1 MLRTNDRPWSRLLAL
16 LPVLLVMAACSA
28 NPATGEQSFTGFM
41 SPERELQVGAEEHP
55 KLVKKF
61 GGQFDDRA
69 WAEYVRKIGL
79 ELAGYSELPDLPWT
93 FTVLN
98 DTQVNAFALPGGY
111 IYITRGLLALASNE
125 AEMAGV
131 LSHEIGHVTARHTA
145 QRYSSTVA
153 ANIGLQVLGVLSDA
167 AGLPGAQNIAGVAA
181 ELALKSYSREQ
192 ELEADM
198 LGVRYMTRAGYDPDA
213 MTSFFVKLRAHDR
226 LNGLIQGDPNASE
239 RHNIMAT
246 HPRTADRIEQ
256 AIKLA
261 KANGA
266 TGQRHETARYLKMV
280 NGMVFGDDVDQGLV
294 RGTSF
299 VHPELRFRFDV
310 PEGFTIR
317 NRPTMVLA
325 TDENDNSI
333 KFAHAATQ
341 DVRDAGGME
350 RYLTQKWSGN
360 TSLQDVEWLE
370 INGMKAVTGAASVWT
385 GQRNVD
391 VRRIIIEQDKDHYW
405 RFQFVTGTDDS
416 ERLNE
421 ALRRTTYSFR
431 ALSAAEAKRIQPWRI
446 HVVTVRPGTTFAA
459 MVADMALDEY
469 KAEWFEALNAIG
481 PDDPLIPGARVK
493 VVK

>member
-181 ELALKSYSREQ
+181 ELALKS
-192 ELEADM
+192 
-198 LGVRYMTRAGYDPDA
+198 
-213 MTSFFVKLRAHDR
+213 
-226 LNGLIQGDPNASE
+226 
-239 RHNIMAT
+239 
-246 HPRTADRIEQ
+246 
-256 AIKLA
+256 
-261 KANGA
+261 
-266 TGQRHETARYLKMV
+266 
-280 NGMVFGDDVDQGLV
+280 
-294 RGTSF
+294 
-299 VHPELRFRFDV
+299 
-310 PEGFTIR
+310 
-317 NRPTMVLA
+317 
-325 TDENDNSI
+325 
-333 KFAHAATQ
+333 
-341 DVRDAGGME
+341 
-350 RYLTQKWSGN
+350 
-360 TSLQDVEWLE
+360 
-370 INGMKAVTGAASVWT
+370 
-385 GQRNVD
+385 
-391 VRRIIIEQDKDHYW
+391 
-405 RFQFVTGTDDS
+405 
-416 ERLNE
+416 
-421 ALRRTTYSFR
+421 
-431 ALSAAEAKRIQPWRI
+431 
-446 HVVTVRPGTTFAA
+446 
-459 MVADMALDEY
+459 
-469 KAEWFEALNAIG
+469 
-481 PDDPLIPGARVK
+481 
-493 VVK
+493 